1 MNKDQSEFL
10 EERRLKV
17 KEHSEFIDFP
27 IEFYVEK
34 SKEDLN
40 VKSLQ
45 RAVLMR
51 KHTIEQ
57 ITDVP

>member
-1 MNKDQSEFL
+1 MNKNQSEFL

-27 IEFYVEK
+27 IDFYVEK

>member
-1 MNKDQSEFL
+1 M
-10 EERRLKV
+10 KV

-27 IEFYVEK
+27 IEVYVEK
-34 SKEDLN
+34 FKEDLN

-51 KHTIEQ
+51 KHTLEQ

>member
-51 KHTIEQ
+51 KHAIEQ

>member
-10 EERRLKV
+10 EECRLKV

-34 SKEDLN
+34 SKEDVN

>member
-10 EERRLKV
+10 EKRRLKV
-17 KEHSEFIDFP
+17 KEHSEFTGVP

-34 SKEDLN
+34 SKEDFN

-57 ITDVP
+57 ITDLP

>member
-1 MNKDQSEFL
+1 M

-17 KEHSEFIDFP
+17 KEHSEFIDFA

-51 KHTIEQ
+51 KHAIEQ